1 MRSIVLAGGCFWG
14 VEAYFKR
21 VKGVLA
27 TRVGY
32 AQGTKDN
39 PSYKEVCE
47 GNTGHAEVCD
57 VILDE
62 EIISLEK
69 ILEHFFRIIDP
80 TTLNRQ
86 GGDEGTQY
94 RTGIYCNIKE
104 DIPEIEKIIQEE
116 QKKYKDKIV
125 TEIDALDMFY
135 DAEDYHQ
142 EYLQKNPD
150 GYCHINF
157 SLIKPEEKQEPITNH

>member
-57 VILDE
+57 VIFDE

-80 TTLNRQ
+80 TSLNRQ
-86 GGDEGTQY
+86 VGDEGTQY

-104 DIPEIEKIIQEE
+104 DIPEIEKIIEEE

>member
-1 MRSIVLAGGCFWG
+1 MRI
-14 VEAYFKR
+14 
-21 VKGVLA
+21 
-27 TRVGY
+27 
-32 AQGTKDN
+32 
-39 PSYKEVCE
+39 
-47 GNTGHAEVCD
+47 
-57 VILDE
+57 
-62 EIISLEK
+62 
-69 ILEHFFRIIDP
+69 
-80 TTLNRQ
+80 
-86 GGDEGTQY
+86 
-94 RTGIYCNIKE
+94 

>member
-57 VILDE
+57 VIFDE

-86 GGDEGTQY
+86 GGDEGPQY

-104 DIPEIEKIIQEE
+104 DIPEIEKIIEEE

>member
-1 MRSIVLAGGCFWG
+1 
-14 VEAYFKR
+14 
-21 VKGVLA
+21 
-27 TRVGY
+27 
-32 AQGTKDN
+32 
-39 PSYKEVCE
+39 
-47 GNTGHAEVCD
+47 
-57 VILDE
+57 
-62 EIISLEK
+62 LEK
-69 ILEHFFRIIDP
+69 VIVFLSHGSRSEDFQKGFNQIIDLVKEKRKDLKIYGANMELCSP
-80 TTLNRQ
+80 TLEETIEKIVKEDKDITKIGIVPFFLF
-86 GGDEGTQY
+86 EG
-94 RTGIYCNIKE
+94 IHIKE
-104 DIPEIEKIIQEE
+104 DIPEIEKIIEEE

>member
-57 VILDE
+57 VIFDE

-80 TTLNRQ
+80 TSLNRQ
-86 GGDEGTQY
+86 GGDEGNQN
-94 RTGIYCNIKE
+94 RTGINCNIKE
-104 DIPEIEKIIQEE
+104 DITEIEKIIEEE